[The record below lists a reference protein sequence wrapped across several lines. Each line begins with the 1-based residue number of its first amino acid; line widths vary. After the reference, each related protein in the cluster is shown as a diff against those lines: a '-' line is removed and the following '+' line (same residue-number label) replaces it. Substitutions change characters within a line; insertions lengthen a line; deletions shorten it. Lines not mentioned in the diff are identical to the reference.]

1 MLRCLNRLQTFDNDP
16 IDRVGIGAIDND
28 PIDRIGIG
36 TIDNDPIDRIGIGSS
51 ANDSG
56 VTDSVGIDSGCL

>member
-16 IDRVGIGAIDND
+16 IDRV
-28 PIDRIGIG
+28 GIG

-56 VTDSVGIDSGCL
+56 VTDSVAIDSGCL